1 MHVISNKR
9 LVDFA
14 ALHPDATVPL
24 KSWRKLVESKDFAHF
39 ADLKTVF
46 GSIDRVGKFFVF
58 DIGGNRFRLIAA
70 IHFDRHVVYVRHIF
84 THAEYDR
91 WTPP

>member
-1 MHVISNKR
+1 MRLISNKR

-24 KSWRKLVESKDFAHF
+24 KAWRKIVESRDFAHF
-39 ADLKTVF
+39 ADLKTAF
-46 GSIDRVGKFFVF
+46 GSVDRVGKVFVF

-70 IHFDRHVVYVRHIF
+70 IHFDRHMVYVRHVF